1 MKLKNE
7 MVEEKILK
15 QVDKNFILA
24 IDPETK
30 LPFTINMGTKSAD
43 IIDLDNRPLNMKNN
57 ASKDISRLDSSFDN
71 LSLASVKEQLNDGSN
86 DNYHPILD
94 PKNYPFYQKVK
105 RNLYIMEQLLID
117 DNNAATLK
125 NIESAPI
132 ENNEIDRAKDKRSK
146 SAGKSETKHL

>member
-43 IIDLDNRPLNMKNN
+43 IIDLDNRPLNMKN
-57 ASKDISRLDSSFDN
+57 A
-71 LSLASVKEQLNDGSN
+71 
-86 DNYHPILD
+86 
-94 PKNYPFYQKVK
+94 
-105 RNLYIMEQLLID
+105 
-117 DNNAATLK
+117 
-125 NIESAPI
+125 
-132 ENNEIDRAKDKRSK
+132 
-146 SAGKSETKHL
+146 